1 MTFRG
6 LGQAVACW
14 FLFLH
19 AAFAGAQDAG
29 AEPADAAT
37 DEPMDE
43 ITVVGEKTLLNLKY
57 AAYQAEDDFF
67 TLFNELNENDE
78 FDVYCDD
85 ESNTNSRI
93 KRRSC
98 WSPFE
103 RDVDDE
109 ELRYQLQSG
118 SRVGARNEGLI
129 RAKRK
134 EQAELLK
141 NIVLEYP
148 ELQRLYRRLGEA
160 NIRFYSERERR
171 CSDNILCRDPGDQA
185 SSGE

>member
-1 MTFRG
+1 VTYRSIG
-6 LGQAVACW
+6 LRLAFCILA
-14 FLFLH
+14 LH
-19 AAFAGAQDAG
+19 PALVGAQG
-29 AEPADAAT
+29 ATPESAETAA
-37 DEPMDE
+37 DEPIDE

-57 AAYQAEDDFF
+57 AAYQAEEEFF
-67 TLFNELNENDE
+67 TLFNELNDNDE

-85 ESNTNSRI
+85 ESNTYSRI
-93 KRRSC
+93 RRRSC

-103 RDVDDE
+103 REVDDE
-109 ELRYQLQSG
+109 ELRYQLESG
-118 SRVGARNEGLI
+118 NRLGARNEGLI

-134 EQAELLK
+134 QQAELLK
-141 NIVLEYP
+141 EIVLENP

-171 CSDNILCRDPGDQA
+171 CADNILCRDPGNEE